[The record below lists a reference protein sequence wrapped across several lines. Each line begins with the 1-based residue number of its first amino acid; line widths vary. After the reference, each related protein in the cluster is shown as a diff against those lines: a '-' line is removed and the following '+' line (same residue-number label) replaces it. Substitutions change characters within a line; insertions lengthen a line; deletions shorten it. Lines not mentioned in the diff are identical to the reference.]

1 MHVYI
6 ADLINQVY
14 TLPQFVIRIVAA
26 IFFGICIGA
35 ERQLKGHVAGIQTNG
50 LVCTGS
56 CLFTLVSFM
65 VDTPEPTRIAAGI
78 VSGIGFLCSGIIFK
92 DGANVKGINTATTIW
107 CTASIGVI
115 VAAGYVLFGAVA
127 TGLIILVNLVFKPI
141 AKKIKPL
148 KALQAETEEYY
159 SLKII
164 CEETKEISIRRM
176 ILELV
181 NECGLSIMNLESG
194 DLIGSKVEI
203 QASLF
208 SPEGTTA
215 DTPEKIISSIC
226 VLEGVYSAGWKA
238 D

>member
-1 MHVYI
+1 MQFF
-6 ADLINQVY
+6 DLYNQVS
-14 TLPQFVIRIVAA
+14 TLPQFVIRILAA
-26 IFFGICIGA
+26 ILFGICIGA
-35 ERQLKGHVAGIQTNG
+35 ERQLKGHTAGIQTNG

-115 VAAGYVLFGAVA
+115 VAAGYILFGAVA
-127 TGLIILVNLVFKPI
+127 TGLVILVNLVFKPI
-141 AKKIKPL
+141 AKRMKPL
-148 KALQAETEEYY
+148 KSLQVEMEEYY

-164 CEETKEISIRRM
+164 CEETKEIAIRRV
-176 ILELV
+176 ILEMV
-181 NECGLSIMNLESG
+181 NECGLTIMNLESG

-203 QASLF
+203 QATLF

-215 DTPEKIISSIC
+215 DTPEKIVSRIC
-226 VLEGVYSAGWKA
+226 VMEGVYSAGWKK

>member
-1 MHVYI
+1 MLYV
-6 ADLINQVY
+6 DFVNQVD
-14 TLPQFVIRIVAA
+14 TLPEFVIRILAA
-26 IFFGICIGA
+26 IFFGICIGI
-35 ERQLKGHVAGIQTNG
+35 ERQLKGHTAGIQTNG

-92 DGANVKGINTATTIW
+92 DGSNVKGINTATTIW

-115 VAAGYVLFGAVA
+115 VAAGYILFGAVA
-127 TGLIILVNLVFKPI
+127 TGLVILINLVFKPI
-141 AKKIKPL
+141 DKRVKPL
-148 KALQAETEEYY
+148 KSLQVEMEEYY

-164 CEETKEISIRRM
+164 CEETKEIAIRRM

-181 NECGLSIMNLESG
+181 NECGLTIMNLESG

-203 QASLF
+203 QATLF
-208 SPEGTTA
+208 SPEGIMA
-215 DTPEKIISSIC
+215 HTPEMIISRIC
-226 VLEGVYSAGWKA
+226 VMEGVYSAGWKT

>member
-1 MHVYI
+1 MLYV
-6 ADLINQVY
+6 DFVNQVD
-14 TLPQFVIRIVAA
+14 TLPEFVIRIVAA
-26 IFFGICIGA
+26 ILFGICIGI
-35 ERQLKGHVAGIQTNG
+35 ERQLKGHTAGIQTNG

-92 DGANVKGINTATTIW
+92 DGGNVKGINTATTIW

-115 VAAGYVLFGAVA
+115 VAAGYILFGAVA
-127 TGLIILVNLVFKPI
+127 TGLVILVNLVFKPI
-141 AKKIKPL
+141 GKRVKPL
-148 KALQAETEEYY
+148 KALQVEMEEYY

-164 CEETKEISIRRM
+164 CEETKEIAIRRM

-181 NECGLSIMNLESG
+181 NECGLTIMNLESG

-203 QASLF
+203 QATLF

-215 DTPEKIISSIC
+215 HTPEMIISRIC
-226 VLEGVYSAGWKA
+226 VMEGVYSAGWKT